1 MKIIIT
7 ENKLDTIL
15 KKSGVLNTVK
25 ILGGWENFRKAFNIQ
40 SYEEYLH
47 LFDDLDEV
55 QSTDI
60 PKYRLYR
67 HKPGE
72 NIIIYNTEEKRVGI
86 IDNEILSVLEHD
98 MLGLSPEIDSTMV
111 KNTLQLIQKWLGEV
125 YNIDIPINRIHRMF
139 SWDDITHIN

>member
-25 ILGGWENFRKAFNIQ
+25 ILGGWENFRKVFKID

-67 HKPGE
+67 HRPGE
-72 NIIIYNTEEKRVGI
+72 NVIIYNTEEKRVGI

-98 MLGLSPEIDSTMV
+98 MLGLSPV
-111 KNTLQLIQKWLGEV
+111 VNNTLQLIQTWLGEV
-125 YNIDIPINRIHRMF
+125 YNIDIPKNRIHRMF